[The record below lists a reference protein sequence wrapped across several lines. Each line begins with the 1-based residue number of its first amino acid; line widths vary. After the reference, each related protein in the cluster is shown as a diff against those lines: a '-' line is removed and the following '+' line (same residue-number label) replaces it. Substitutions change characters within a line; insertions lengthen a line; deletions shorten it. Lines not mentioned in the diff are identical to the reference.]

1 VSAVRTRVL
10 GIGSPCG
17 DDRVGWLVAS
27 AVGEQWRG
35 DERVEVHCL
44 DRPGP
49 DLLRHLHGPG
59 QVLIVDAVRGAAASP
74 GKVWELSRADLAVER
89 APLSGHEMG
98 VAAALELLDA
108 LGGTPATVRILGV
121 GVGAQPSRG
130 ATSAPVA
137 HAVPRASGWVSEL
150 IRASLEPAA

>member
-1 VSAVRTRVL
+1 VSAVHTRVL

-49 DLLRHLHGPG
+49 DLRHLHGAG
-59 QVLIVDAVRGAAASP
+59 QVLIVDAVHNAAPP
-74 GKVWELSRADLAVER
+74 GRIWELTRADLAVKH

-108 LGGTPATVRILGV
+108 LGGTLAAVRILGV
-121 GVGAQPSRG
+121 GVGAKPSRG

-150 IRASLEPAA
+150 IRASLESAA